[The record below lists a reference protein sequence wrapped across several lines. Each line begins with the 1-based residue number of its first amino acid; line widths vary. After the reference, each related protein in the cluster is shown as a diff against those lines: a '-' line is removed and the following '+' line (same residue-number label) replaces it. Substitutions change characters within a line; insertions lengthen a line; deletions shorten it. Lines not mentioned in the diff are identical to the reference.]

1 MIKFI
6 DELDF
11 DRKRMFLRVDFNV
24 PLDDKLEITDD
35 NRIRAALPTVRYAID
50 NGARLIVASHLGRP
64 KGERRPEFSLA
75 PVAERLGLLLE
86 KKVLMAPDCIG
97 PDVEKMAN
105 GLEPGQVLMLENL
118 RFHKEETQNDPHFAS
133 SLAALCDVYV
143 NDAFA
148 VSHRAHAS
156 VVGVPERV
164 SVCGAGFLMKNEI
177 TYFERAMEKPERP
190 FLAILGGAK
199 VSSKLGAIENIL
211 PKVDSLIIGGAMANT
226 FLLASG
232 YSVGSSLVEKDLVGT
247 AKEIMERAKQSGT
260 GLFLPV
266 DVVVAEELGPGVSF
280 KAVSVDQVPDDMMIV
295 DIGPRTIDLFRD
307 EIKKARTIVWN
318 GPVGAFETE
327 PFDKG
332 TVEIARA
339 VGSSPALSII
349 GGGDT
354 GAAVKKAGESDNV
367 SYISTGGGAFLTL
380 LEGKELPGFKVL
392 EKCAGQGS

>member
-11 DRKRMFLRVDFNV
+11 DGKRMFLRVDFNV
-24 PLDDKLEITDD
+24 PLDEKLEITDD

-64 KGERRPEFSLA
+64 KGEKRPEFSLA

-105 GLEPGQVLMLENL
+105 GLESGQVMMLENL
-118 RFHKEETQNDPHFAS
+118 RFHKEETQNDPQFAS
-133 SLAALCDVYV
+133 SLASLCDVYV

-177 TYFERAMEKPERP
+177 TYFEKAMEKPERP

-211 PKVDSLIIGGAMANT
+211 PKVDSLLIGGAMANT

-232 YSVGSSLVEKDLVGT
+232 YSVGRSLVEKDLVET
-247 AKEIMERAKQSGT
+247 AKAIMERAKQSGT

-266 DVVVAEELGPGVSF
+266 DVVVAEELGPEVSF
-280 KAVSVDQVPDDMMIV
+280 KEVSVDQVPDDMMIV

-307 EIKKARTIVWN
+307 EIKKAKTIVWN

-380 LEGKELPGFKVL
+380 LEGKELPGFKAL
-392 EKCAGQGS
+392 EKCAGKGS

>member
-11 DRKRMFLRVDFNV
+11 DGKRMFLRVDFNV
-24 PLDDKLEITDD
+24 PLDEKLEITDD

-64 KGERRPEFSLA
+64 KGEKRPEFSLA

-105 GLEPGQVLMLENL
+105 GLEPGQVMMLENL
-118 RFHKEETQNDPHFAS
+118 RFHKEETQNDPQFAS

-177 TYFERAMEKPERP
+177 TYFEKAMEKPERP

-211 PKVDSLIIGGAMANT
+211 PKVDSLLIGGAMANT

-232 YSVGSSLVEKDLVGT
+232 YSVGRSLVEKDLVET
-247 AKEIMERAKQSGT
+247 AKAIMERAKQSGT

-266 DVVVAEELGPGVSF
+266 DVVVAEELGPEVSF
-280 KAVSVDQVPDDMMIV
+280 KEVSVDQVPDDMMIV

-307 EIKKARTIVWN
+307 EIKKAKTIVWN

-380 LEGKELPGFKVL
+380 LEGKELPGFKAL
-392 EKCAGQGS
+392 EKCAGKGS